1 MSNLE
6 GARLTAEP
14 GPQDTTRRRRADAE
28 QNVAAILDAAAR
40 VLAEQPEASV
50 EDIARAAGVSRQTVY
65 AHYPSRQA
73 LLDAAFERARAE
85 VTTAFES
92 AGLDQMPPAAALIR
106 LLDVGWKVSERY
118 PFIWNLPPVS
128 LDDDLARHGPVME
141 FIEAIIRRGQASG
154 DFDPQPSPQW
164 LIVALV
170 ALGRAAEEQVKAG
183 LMTTEEATRDVQH
196 SVLRLFGLPDP
207 PPG

>member
-1 MSNLE
+1 V
-6 GARLTAEP
+6 TAEP
-14 GPQDTTRRRRADAE
+14 GPPDVTRRRRRADAE
-28 QNVAAILDAAAR
+28 QNVAAILDAAAK

-73 LLDAAFERARAE
+73 LLNAAFERVRAQA
-85 VTTAFES
+85 TTDFEA

-118 PFIWNLPPVS
+118 PFVWNLPPVS
-128 LDDDLARHGPVME
+128 LDDDLTRHGPVME

-170 ALGRAAEEQVKAG
+170 ALGRAAEDQVKEG
-183 LMTTEEATRDVQH
+183 RMTIEEATRDVQH

-207 PPG
+207 PSG